1 MTQKRTVVNP
11 AMAWLSANNVVAGA
25 PKSGGTKGPNKQEL
39 LKQYILKTF
48 KETGAPPTRDKC
60 MMHLYGENK
69 DHWKSNAFKNYCTY
83 LRGGENYTKKKYRI
97 DLVENNSIVYVVGYP
112 NTDFTDLLTFDEVNN
127 L

>member
-1 MTQKRTVVNP
+1 MAQKKTVVNP
-11 AMAWLSANNVVAGA
+11 AMVWMSKNNVAAGA

-48 KETGAPPTRDKC
+48 KETSAPPTREAC
-60 MMHLYGENK
+60 MVHLYGKNK

-83 LRGGENYTKKKYRI
+83 LRGGENYNKKKYRI
-97 DLVENNSIVYVVGYP
+97 DLVDNNNVVYVVGYP
-112 NTDFTDLLTFDEVNN
+112 NADFTDLLTFDEVNN